1 MSTHNEKLLE
11 LAMQRAVH
19 GKGDLAA
26 SLAETCLAPG
36 AGLTEKELTLAYDIV
51 RILIGS
57 VDVGIRRHL
66 SEYLADR
73 TDLPGDLVTALI
85 HDDIAVAYPILVHNQ
100 TLDDSTLIE
109 VIDRR
114 GKLHRMAVTIRDGL
128 STAISRSLFATADL
142 DVIESLLYN
151 KTADIDPDTFDA
163 IVHDFGELSAL
174 HIPLVHRREL
184 SSAQAHHLSDRVSRS
199 LRRHLATHF
208 TPDMEHAETGEPANS

>member
-1 MSTHNEKLLE
+1 
-11 LAMQRAVH
+11 MQHAVH
-19 GKGDLAA
+19 GKGDL
-26 SLAETCLAPG
+26 
-36 AGLTEKELTLAYDIV
+36 
-51 RILIGS
+51 
-57 VDVGIRRHL
+57 
-66 SEYLADR
+66 
-73 TDLPGDLVTALI
+73 VTALV
-85 HDDIAVAYPILVHNQ
+85 HDDIAVAYPVLVHNQ

-109 VIDRR
+109 VIEKR

-163 IVHDFGELSAL
+163 IAHDFDELSAL
-174 HIPLVHRREL
+174 HIPLVHLREL

-208 TPDMEHAETGEPANS
+208 TPDMEHAETRKPANS